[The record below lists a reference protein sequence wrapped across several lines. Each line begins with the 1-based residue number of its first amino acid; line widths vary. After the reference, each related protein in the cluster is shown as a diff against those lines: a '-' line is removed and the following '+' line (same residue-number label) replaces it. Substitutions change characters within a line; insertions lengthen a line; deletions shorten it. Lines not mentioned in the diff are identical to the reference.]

1 LRVTRDRIT
10 AKFPPMRHA
19 APLAAALCL
28 IAATGARAQTS
39 PAPLETGPY
48 LILETSPDVLSILAT
63 GSRTRTGDEATLT
76 WILLKNPPAADGAA
90 RTDIGVLVDCG
101 RKAMQQRAFAVRTL
115 DGKLLKTGVNPKPDW
130 MPLSSGRGD
139 QIILALACEGTV
151 SGQTDL
157 DLSKVGADWRAANAA
172 GRP

>member
-1 LRVTRDRIT
+1 
-10 AKFPPMRHA
+10 MRHA

-76 WILLKNPPAADGAA
+76 WILLKNPPAASGAA
-90 RTDIGVLVDCG
+90 RTDIGVLVDCS
-101 RKAMQQRAFAVRTL
+101 RKAMQQRVFAVRAL
-115 DGKLLKTGVNPKPDW
+115 DGALIQTGQNPKPEW
-130 MPLSSGRGD
+130 MALGGGRSD
-139 QIILALACEGTV
+139 QTILMLACEGTV
-151 SGQTDL
+151 TAATRPDL
-157 DLSKVGADWRAANAA
+157 ARIGADWRAAGATA
-172 GRP
+172 QP